1 MKIGDTV
8 KLIRPYRISIA
19 KDPENP
25 KSGRLTQHAL
35 NKTSYYWAY
44 TLRNYRKD
52 IAETITDRKTLF
64 TIPRNL
70 IFGTIDNANPP
81 ISGEIVSFHKMPNMR
96 TQKAEDYKG
105 EITDSP
111 DIWAKIVY
119 NYTYLFI
126 PVCLLENK
134 TNGR

>member
-8 KLIRPYRISIA
+8 KLIRPYRISTA

-35 NKTSYYWAY
+35 IKTPYYWAY
-44 TLRNYRKD
+44 TLRNSRKNQD
-52 IAETITDRKTLF
+52 EKIIDRKTLF

-70 IFGTIDNANPP
+70 IFGTIDNTNPP

-126 PVCLLENK
+126 PVCLLEKQN
-134 TNGR
+134 

>member
-8 KLIRPYRISIA
+8 KLIRPYRISTA

-35 NKTSYYWAY
+35 IKTPYYWAY
-44 TLRNYRKD
+44 TLRNSRKNQD
-52 IAETITDRKTLF
+52 EKIIDRKTLF
-64 TIPRNL
+64 MIPRNL
-70 IFGTIDNANPP
+70 IFGTIYNANPP

-126 PVCLLENK
+126 PVCLLEKQN
-134 TNGR
+134 